1 MPVALLEILSA
12 GLKDKE
18 KKGEFRKSFRK
29 EEIVKQKENGN
40 GSSPGS
46 NRHFPLPGAFGGNQ
60 LPGNHLLPEVLRRE
74 SVARTGFRR
83 RSFLLLA
90 PGG

>member
-18 KKGEFRKSFRK
+18 KREFRKSFRK
-29 EEIVKQKENGN
+29 RKIMKQKESGN

-60 LPGNHLLPEVLRRE
+60 LPGNHLLPEALRRG
-74 SVARTGFRR
+74 SIA
-83 RSFLLLA
+83 
-90 PGG
+90 